1 MGKTVIIT
9 DEQRELVK
17 TMASENA
24 EDFSIARA
32 LGVTKRMLHY
42 RCQKELAWGRGV
54 AIQNGLVPPSKAR
67 HISTRE
73 EVSEETKFQIQVL
86 AELGLPIEHIA
97 TVVGM
102 AVMTLNAYCKEI
114 IDEGRANGH
123 KKVASALFDMAID
136 KEHPAMTTFYLK
148 AKAGWKET
156 TSVEFPDANGVP
168 QKVVGDQFNL
178 NISTEKMQI
187 LIAALNEKV

>member
-1 MGKTVIIT
+1 MGKMVVIT

-24 EDFSIARA
+24 EDFSIAKA

-67 HISTRE
+67 RVERRE
-73 EVSEETKFQIQVL
+73 DVSEETKFQIRFL
-86 AELGLPIEHIA
+86 AELGLPVEHIA
-97 TVVGM
+97 TAVGM
-102 AVMTLNAYCKEI
+102 AVMTLNAYCKDI
-114 IDEGRANGH
+114 IEEGRANGH
-123 KKVASALFDMAID
+123 KKVASALFDMATD
-136 KEHPAMTTFYLK
+136 KEHPTMTAFYLK

-156 TSVEFPDANGVP
+156 TSVEFPDADGVP
-168 QKVVGDQFNL
+168 QKVTGNQYNL
-178 NISTEKMQI
+178 NISTEKMQV